1 MDVNARDDHIGISL
15 NSDIDEVMMTMVDHR
30 GVFGV

>member
-1 MDVNARDDHIGISL
+1 MEMNARDDRIRICL

-30 GVFGV
+30 GVLGV